1 MSKILKIPF
10 KRLAAGNQ
18 IIKIYDNTNK
28 LVFAEKDIMESA
40 NENAEI
46 TWTMRDFSGIAKDV
60 EELTYIDG
68 VYYYKNGDASVAEV
82 IAIDNNDS
90 LIIPQDTQLRIE
102 ISLEGTSSKLVLNYT
117 VTATDVENVKRG
129 EATMSTYRLK
139 KS

>member
-1 MSKILKIPF
+1 M
-10 KRLAAGNQ
+10 G
-18 IIKIYDNTNK
+18 
-28 LVFAEKDIMESA
+28 SA
-40 NENAEI
+40 NEDAEI
-46 TWTMRDFSGIAKDV
+46 TWTMRDFSGITKDI

-129 EATMSTYRLK
+129 GATMSTYRLK

>member
-1 MSKILKIPF
+1 
-10 KRLAAGNQ
+10 
-18 IIKIYDNTNK
+18 
-28 LVFAEKDIMESA
+28 MESA
-40 NENAEI
+40 NEDAEI

-90 LIIPQDTQLRIE
+90 LIIPQDTQLKIE
-102 ISLEGTSSKLVLNYT
+102 ISLEGTSSKLILNYT

-129 EATMSTYRLK
+129 GATMSTYRLK

>member
-90 LIIPQDTQLRIE
+90 LIIPQDTQLKIE
-102 ISLEGTSSKLVLNYT
+102 ISLEGTSSKLVLNYI

-129 EATMSTYRLK
+129 GATMSTYRLK

>member
-18 IIKIYDNTNK
+18 IVRIYDNTNK
-28 LVFAEKDIMESA
+28 LVFAEKDTMESA

-129 EATMSTYRLK
+129 GATMSTYRLK

>member
-90 LIIPQDTQLRIE
+90 LIIPQDTQLKIE

-129 EATMSTYRLK
+129 GAAMSTYRLK